1 MNLRLLWPVLRG
13 TFAAS
18 RGRVALTL
26 AAIAVGVA
34 MAGAVQSVHTS
45 ALAEIDRAARTLAGT
60 ADLEVRGPRSGFEE
74 ALFVAVAGRPEVAVA
89 SPVVEVDAP
98 WADRLRQC

>member
-1 MNLRLLWPVLRG
+1 MSLRLLWPVLRG

-18 RGRVALTL
+18 GGRVELTL
-26 AAIAVGVA
+26 AAIALGVA

-60 ADLEVRGPRSGFEE
+60 ADLEVRGPRSGFDE
-74 ALFVAVAGRPEVAVA
+74 AVFTTLAQRPEVAVA
-89 SPVVEVDAP
+89 TRTFQRESA
-98 WADRLRQC
+98 